1 MHVLG
6 HRAILDICQA
16 TGRTVVSLFV
26 DVKGAYPS
34 MDWRALEYLL
44 RKYGIPDDAVR
55 AYMNRLRRTRIS
67 VRDGKHL
74 SACIDVDKGLQ
85 QGQVSAPLSWN
96 IYYDPLLRR
105 ISRLIPGV
113 RINFV
118 RRADGPPASES
129 TSDGAAA
136 AAASSSSGDI
146 GEAAPLEEAPDR
158 AFADDLVI
166 YFDFDGTPTQ
176 AQVAERLRD
185 TLAILSDYERDF
197 NVELGL
203 GVKKTAIIVWPHNAA
218 ALPAAER
225 ELWCSPAFPPVPI
238 PAPGSVWTREGAR
251 IALSRDGEGG
261 AAAAALPVHAAPTL
275 PSPPRP
281 APPAVRAVS
290 AVKQYKYLGD
300 VSSNDQS
307 YAAARVTFA
316 HRLANKL
323 KQILGRL
330 FAYNRVTLKLR
341 VATKMQLLGTLM
353 LGATSYLLA
362 VHRLTATDLEHAEA
376 PIRRALMEILGLPA
390 RGAMAVVAMME
401 APAVVPFTTLS
412 LTHRM
417 RLLCT
422 LHGTPHFATSPPAS
436 LVQHVTG
443 AHYAPLGLGGALLP
457 ADRVREY
464 APIPDVGALN
474 AVAGFTFPRDT
485 LTELSEMVRPADR
498 FVGVPNV
505 DWRPPT
511 TARGIIP
518 AIRYTA
524 CASRRASISSGTST

>member
-44 RKYGIPDDAVR
+44 RKYGVPDDAVR

-118 RRADGPPASES
+118 RR
-129 TSDGAAA
+129 SDGVAASDDAAAA
-136 AAASSSSGDI
+136 AAASSSGDT
-146 GEAAPLEEAPDR
+146 GEAAPPEEAPDR

-218 ALPAAER
+218 ALTAAER

-238 PAPGSVWTREGAR
+238 PAPGSVWTREGDR
-251 IALSRDGEGG
+251 IVPARDGEGG
-261 AAAAALPVHAAPTL
+261 AAAAAPPVHVASTPAGGPLLAPHTAAP
-275 PSPPRP
+275 PV
-281 APPAVRAVS
+281 VRAVS
-290 AVKQYKYLGD
+290 AVQQYKYLGD
-300 VSSNDQS
+300 VSSTDQS
-307 YAAARVTFA
+307 YAAARATFT

-323 KQILGRL
+323 KQTLGRL

-362 VHRLTATDLEHAEA
+362 VHRLTVTELERVEA

-412 LTHRM
+412 LT
-417 RLLCT
+417 
-422 LHGTPHFATSPPAS
+422 
-436 LVQHVTG
+436 
-443 AHYAPLGLGGALLP
+443 
-457 ADRVREY
+457 E
-464 APIPDVGALN
+464 
-474 AVAGFTFPRDT
+474 
-485 LTELSEMVRPADR
+485 
-498 FVGVPNV
+498 
-505 DWRPPT
+505 
-511 TARGIIP
+511 AR
-518 AIRYTA
+518 TA
-524 CASRRASISSGTST
+524 CACSARSTPRRISPPPRRRALCSALPAPTTPRAAWEARRCRWTERPSTLPSPT